1 MKRLADFQRGNN
13 RKTEH
18 AWDEFTSHR
27 QRVMDIL
34 LRSPA
39 AASENPTLALLGYG
53 NGNDVELTRLV
64 ERFST
69 VHLVDLDAEAVQ
81 ASFAR
86 SGLADHPR
94 LVMHAPVD
102 LSGILAELERW
113 RASHPLD
120 SIPSPPPQVD
130 VTTAEEMPWLNWAAQ
145 SPLPCI
151 RSCEVAASLCVLT
164 QMIDSLVATFGD
176 PSPYLLP
183 AVQAVRLRHLE
194 MLLELTTPRGTAVF
208 VTDVV
213 SSSTAPEL
221 ATWDEAALPNGL
233 MQLVRARNFFTGANP
248 FAILNQLKTAA
259 TLARRIKSIH
269 LAAPWRWQMGSR
281 VYLVTAIVI
290 QRNDIT

>member
-13 RKTEH
+13 QKTEH
-18 AWDEFTSHR
+18 AWDEFASHR

-39 AASENPTLALLGYG
+39 AASENPALALLGYG
-53 NGNDVELTRLV
+53 NGNDVKLSRLV

-81 ASFAR
+81 ASLTR
-86 SGLADHPR
+86 SGLVNHPR
-94 LVMHAPVD
+94 LAVNAPVD
-102 LSGILAELERW
+102 LSGILSELERW
-113 RASHPLD
+113 RASHPLN
-120 SIPSPPPQVD
+120 STSSPPSPVD
-130 VTTAEEMPWLNWAAQ
+130 GTTVEEMPWLNLAAQ
-145 SPLPCI
+145 SPLPFTH
-151 RSCEVAASLCVLT
+151 SCEVTASLCVLT
-164 QMIDSLVATFGD
+164 QMIDSVVATFGD

-183 AVQAVRLRHLE
+183 TVQAVRLRHLE
-194 MLLELTTPRGTAVF
+194 MLLELTSPSGTAVF

-221 ATWDEAALPNGL
+221 TTWDETALPDLL

-248 FAILNQLKTAA
+248 FAILNQLKTTV
-259 TLARRIKSIH
+259 TLASRIQSIH
-269 LAAPWRWQMGSR
+269 LVAPWRWQMGSR

-290 QRNDIT
+290 RRNDLA